1 MYYQASLLET
11 LFSHTSLS
19 VCRFPKI
26 VRYYWITQPWQ
37 IPKQRPFSRPRRKM
51 VVFSRRCTRE
61 NEENHFVFFFFC
73 WKRQI
78 RGKLCRKGSH
88 LIQDTLYCPLSS
100 LYCSHWVPIIPTMY
114 SNTATPL
121 LLQRTWTITY
131 HHVHIHIQKKCP
143 CPLLFFHRIIQGIR
157 RTHSYPT
164 TPLLIWYNGG
174 SEEYSA

>member
-1 MYYQASLLET
+1 MYYQASLRET

-37 IPKQRPFSRPRRKM
+37 IPKQRPFSRPRREKWLYFQEEKGVRAKM
-51 VVFSRRCTRE
+51 RKTILY
-61 NEENHFVFFFFC
+61 FFFFC

-131 HHVHIHIQKKCP
+131 HHVHIHIHSWPWKKVS
-143 CPLLFFHRIIQGIR
+143 LSFTFLF
-157 RTHSYPT
+157 TK
-164 TPLLIWYNGG
+164 
-174 SEEYSA
+174 